1 MLRKVYLFIDIG
13 SIVYLVFTSKREGAK
28 DNVVVKCK
36 VDHATVYGNHTIYCC
51 EPIKVVTKA
60 GDKEIKNWVASFMFE
75 NANIDTGHRRSPNR
89 YPVFTTKEKCLQW
102 LKG

>member
-1 MLRKVYLFIDIG
+1 MKKQYLEVEVG
-13 SIVYLVFTSKREGAK
+13 QIVYLVFASKKERYK
-28 DNVVVKCK
+28 NDVVVKCK
-36 VDHATVYGNHTIYCC
+36 VKRITIEEYTIIYSA

-60 GDKEIKNWVASFMFE
+60 GDKGLKNWVTTFMFE

-89 YPVFTTKEKCLQW
+89 YPVFTTKEGCIKW